1 MAINDSLWIVAT
13 DKQISDIG
21 CIVDSLQ
28 FQLNNVQEKNDMLM
42 DIIGQ
47 SNGSIANQLSILN
60 IILAVIAVAVTVVG
74 GIVGFYIRKKKNEV
88 ESMLKKVEE
97 KKRIVDEIATTTKEL
112 DNQINNNMKDLYLQL
127 RKEETNTLLDRLVEV
142 PEDIVNLIGQ
152 LLARDLLDE
161 GFGKLREAYLK
172 LEPESQDTSEN
183 DTFSIRLSPTS
194 IECYHLLFFQHYFYQ
209 SIKDDQI
216 RTLLIEHLS
225 DNCQRAF
232 KRDIIKSTI
241 DLCKA
246 LTEETS
252 TFNKE
257 DVLTAYLI
265 ALNSSQHKNLKE
277 LKNIFVQNIIP
288 QTLLQHAIERC
299 TNDGVYLSLFGITKP
314 VNEEIAN
321 KKNE

>member
-1 MAINDSLWIVAT
+1 MVINDSLWIVAT
-13 DKQISDIG
+13 DKQVCDLG

-28 FQLNNVQEKNDMLM
+28 FQLNIVQEKNDMLL

-60 IILAVIAVAVTVVG
+60 IILAVIALAVAVVG
-74 GIVGFYIRKKKNEV
+74 GIVSFYIRKKKNEV
-88 ESMLKKVEE
+88 DKMLKMVEE
-97 KKRIVDEIATTTKEL
+97 KKKTLDEIAATTKEL
-112 DNQINNNMKDLYLQL
+112 DNQIKNNIKDLYKKL
-127 RKEETNTLLDRLVEV
+127 RKEETNTLLDRLIVE
-142 PEDIVNLIGQ
+142 PQDISNLLDL
-152 LLARDLLDE
+152 LLARDLEDG
-161 GFGKLREAYLK
+161 GFIKIREAYLK
-172 LEPESQDTSEN
+172 LEAEFQEH
-183 DTFSIRLSPTS
+183 
-194 IECYHLLFFQHYFYQ
+194 IEEKDSYLLLLFQHYCYQ
-209 SIKDDQI
+209 SVKDDRI
-216 RTLLIEHLS
+216 RPKLVEVFAR
-225 DNCQRAF
+225 NCQCAF

-241 DLCKA
+241 DLCKT